1 MDRVDASQKHVFTL
15 PDGSWTLKRLGLLDQ
30 QRVVGQATLILGC
43 PFDDAP
49 IGSREIAWMIATIT
63 VATVEAP
70 AQWDWNAQ
78 PDAAILTTL
87 YGQYAEWDASFRG
100 PVAPRTGVAGPDAG
114 AESPV
119 LVPPAVPDSAE

>member
-15 PDGSWTLKRLGLLDQ
+15 PEGSWTLKRLGLLDQ

-70 AQWDWNAQ
+70 ERWDWNAQ
-78 PDAAILTTL
+78 PDTDVLTTL
-87 YGQYAEWDASFRG
+87 YAQYAAWDASFRG
-100 PVAPRTGVAGPDAG
+100 AVAPRTGVARADAG
-114 AESPV
+114 PEPAV